1 MKPYQPNH
9 DGAALGPSVQYN
21 DQDQRSTYPY
31 TVQGGATIRDT
42 AGEARRRDMLHTTY
56 LYLAVAV
63 AGAMGGA
70 WLGAHNETFLK
81 LAFNSGIFF
90 WIGIMIVINMLPRI
104 AINIAQTKPRMAV
117 PALAVNGFVS
127 GLALAPL
134 VFLGLMLS
142 KQNVDGGNIVST
154 ACVVTGAIFAA
165 ITAYVHMNKTKF
177 ETGNALAAGLF
188 GFAVI
193 AVPANMF
200 LHSTMLGLLISGAI
214 GMIGAYQLA
223 KTTSMMVN
231 DPNYNQ
237 PAAGA
242 LMLFAGV
249 FNLFQAIL
257 SLLLSGGRD

>member
-1 MKPYQPNH
+1 MRPYQPNH
-9 DGAALGPSVQYN
+9 DGAALGPSVQPN

-70 WLGAHNETFLK
+70 WWGAHSEWFLNI
-81 LAFNSGIFF
+81 AFGSGIFF
-90 WIGIMIVINMLPRI
+90 WIGLMVVLNMLPRF
-104 AINIAQTKPRMAV
+104 AINVARNNPRMAV
-117 PALAVNGFVS
+117 PALAFDGAVS

-134 VFLGLMLS
+134 VFVGLVMS
-142 KQNVDGGNIVST
+142 GQNADGANIVST

-165 ITAYVHMNKTKF
+165 ITAYVHLNKTQF
-177 ETGNALAAGLF
+177 NTGNALAAGLF

-200 LHSTMLGLLISGAI
+200 LHSSILGLVISGVI
-214 GMIGAYQLA
+214 GMLGAYQLA

-231 DPNYNQ
+231 DPNYNE

-257 SLLLSGGRD
+257 SILLSGGRD